1 MKKEDFE
8 RLLDVC
14 CGTLTHEARKTGFG
28 TSLQF
33 ENRVRQVLDDL
44 LKEESELRVDFDSPP
59 QAFPDIALGEYGVEV
74 KFTLSDTWKSIANS
88 IQESQ
93 RVKSVKYIYIVF
105 GKMGGKP
112 EVRWG
117 DYEKSVVHVRT
128 SHVPRFEVE
137 LPPSGTIGRKSLFEL
152 MGVSYSDFSK
162 MDINEKM
169 KYVRAYA
176 RKIHPKERLWWMG
189 DDNGEEH
196 TLPLNIRL
204 YSNLTPVEKIRYRA
218 EAVLLCPQILKSGRV
233 RNKYDDASMFLLSYH
248 GVLCHQARDLF
259 SAGSVANPKNDDE
272 GGLYIRRGLELL
284 EADIVKAAAE
294 MPDSLFIEYWGESVK
309 PKDRIAKWLEKVD
322 AITKGWKPS
331 EVLFRNVGKKKCAS
345 KSKFVSKRKR
355 DR

>member
-1 MKKEDFE
+1 MKKEEFE

-14 CGTLTHEARKTGFG
+14 CGTLTHEARKSGFK
-28 TSLQF
+28 TSLEF
-33 ENRVRQVLDDL
+33 ENRVRAVLDDL
-44 LKEESELRVDFDSPP
+44 LKDESDMRVDFDSPP

-74 KFTLSDTWKSIANS
+74 KFTLGDTWKSIANS

-93 RVKSVKYIYIVF
+93 RVQSVKYIYIVF

-137 LPPSGTIGRKSLFEL
+137 LPPKGMTGRKSLFEL
-152 MGVSYSDFSK
+152 MGVSYAEFSK

-176 RKIHPKERLWWMG
+176 RKIHPNERLWWMG
-189 DDNGEEH
+189 DENGNEH
-196 TLPLNIRL
+196 TLSLNIRL
-204 YSNLTPVEKIRYRA
+204 YTNLSPAEKTRYRA

-233 RNKYDDASMFLLSYH
+233 RNKYDDAAMFLLSYH

-272 GGLYIRRGLELL
+272 GGLYIRRALELL
-284 EADIVKAAAE
+284 EADIIQAATE
-294 MPDSLFIEYWGESVK
+294 MPDSLFVEYWGESVK
-309 PKDRIAKWLEKVD
+309 KEDRIAKWLEKVD
-322 AITKGWKPS
+322 AIAKGWKPS
-331 EVLFRNVGKKKCAS
+331 RVLF
-345 KSKFVSKRKR
+345 KRKVKKR
-355 DR
+355 NRRKNKRL